1 MVAWKK
7 SYFMLG
13 WDWGF
18 REEEGGLLC
27 FLNKF
32 LKIILEVDVESE
44 GFM

>member
-1 MVAWKK
+1 
-7 SYFMLG
+7 MLG
-13 WDWGF
+13 WDWVF
-18 REEEGGLLC
+18 REEEGQGRGLLC